1 MHWDP
6 GPGGEPVENMVLTP
20 LPVRL
25 KVYLLYV
32 RLLRRVST
40 GWGIDSLA
48 PPADTVCEQGYLR
61 GAFAADSVHGN
72 KRYGARVLQQMA
84 ALL

>member
-1 MHWDP
+1 MVEQQLEKTRAILMAIRAAQAGLRVVNVVCPPTNRTVHWDP

-32 RLLRRVST
+32 RLLRRV
-40 GWGIDSLA
+40 
-48 PPADTVCEQGYLR
+48 R
-61 GAFAADSVHGN
+61 
-72 KRYGARVLQQMA
+72 
-84 ALL
+84 